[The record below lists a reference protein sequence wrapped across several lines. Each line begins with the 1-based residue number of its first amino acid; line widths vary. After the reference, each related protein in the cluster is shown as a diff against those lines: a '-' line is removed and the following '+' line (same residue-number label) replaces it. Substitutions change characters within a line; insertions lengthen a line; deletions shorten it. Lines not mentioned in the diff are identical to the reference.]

1 MLKEKLQR
9 VFGHGWTN
17 FKRNSYVTFGTTGVM
32 ALVLILFLGLIA
44 VNFLSDVLVTALE
57 NKVDVSVY
65 FKQDSTDEAIS
76 EVKTDLETLNTVEAV
91 QFISR
96 EEALALFKE
105 RHAQDALIQ
114 ESLAELETNPL
125 QASLNVKAVDTNQYA
140 SIVSFLETH
149 KLRTTIDKI
158 NYYENEAVIGR
169 VQAISQSAQQWGFIV
184 TVVLAIIA
192 VLVAFN
198 TVRLTI
204 YNQRSEI
211 EIMRLVGGSNWY
223 IRAPYMIEGALYGSF
238 AGVLALAVFYVTA
251 ASISPKVALVMP
263 GVSLIGYFVG
273 NIIQIILVVLVAGV
287 GLGMI
292 SSFIAIRRFLRV

>member
-1 MLKEKLQR
+1 MLKEKIKR
-9 VFGHGWTN
+9 VISHGWTN
-17 FKRNSYVTFGTTGVM
+17 FRRNSYVSFGTTGVM
-32 ALVLILFLGLIA
+32 ALVLLLLLGLIA
-44 VNFLSDVLVTALE
+44 VNFVSDVLVTALE

-65 FKQDSTDEAIS
+65 FKQNATDDAIT
-76 EVKTDLETLNTVEAV
+76 EVKHDLEALNTVKTV

-105 RHAQDALIQ
+105 RHAQDSLIQ

-125 QASLNVKAVDTNQYA
+125 QASLNVKAVDTGQYA

-169 VQAISQSAQQWGFIV
+169 VQSISQSAQQWGLIG
-184 TVVLAIIA
+184 TLVLAIIA

-204 YNQRSEI
+204 YNQKSEI

-223 IRAPYMIEGALYGSF
+223 IRAPYLVEGALYGIF
-238 AGVLALAVFYVTA
+238 AGLLALVVFYITIA
-251 ASISPKVALVMP
+251 GISPKVAIIMP
-263 GVSLIGYFVG
+263 GVSLSGYFVG
-273 NIIQIILVVLVAGV
+273 NGIQMVLLVLATGIL
-287 GLGMI
+287 LGI
-292 SSFIAIRRFLRV
+292 VSSFIAIRRFLKV

>member
-1 MLKEKLQR
+1 MLKEKLNR
-9 VFGHGWTN
+9 VISHGWTN
-17 FKRNSYVTFGTTGVM
+17 FRRNSYVTFGTTGVM
-32 ALVLILFLGLIA
+32 ALVLLLFLGLIA
-44 VNFLSDVLVTALE
+44 VNFLSGVLITALE

-65 FKQDSTDEAIS
+65 FKQDTTTDAVR
-76 EVKTDLETLNTVEAV
+76 EVKDDLERLNTVETV
-91 QFISR
+91 QYVSQ

-125 QASLNVKAVDTNQYA
+125 QASLNIKAVDTNQYA
-140 SIVSFLETH
+140 SIVSFIETH
-149 KLRTTIDKI
+149 KLRTAIDKI

-169 VQAISQSAQQWGFIV
+169 VQSISQSAQQWGFIV
-184 TVVLAIIA
+184 TIVLAIIA

-223 IRAPYMIEGALYGSF
+223 IRAPYMVEGALYGTF
-238 AGVLALAVFYVTA
+238 AGALALAVFYVTA
-251 ASISPKVALVMP
+251 ASVSPKIALVMP
-263 GVSLIGYFVG
+263 GVSLIGYLAG
-273 NIIQIILVVLVAGV
+273 NVVQIVLLVIAAGV
-287 GLGMI
+287 GLGI
-292 SSFIAIRRFLRV
+292 LSSLIAIRRFLQV